1 MLTNEH
7 KFANEW
13 PYGQTNGRTDLKV
26 VRDTSSW
33 CGEYI
38 CEIILKSHDK
48 LQSYGQ
54 DTNMLTNGQKFANEW
69 LYGQTNGRKDLNV
82 ARDTSSLCGEYI
94 CEIIL
99 KSNDKLQRYGQDT
112 NTLTNGH
119 KSANEWPYRQTNGR
133 TGLNFARDT
142 SS

>member
-1 MLTNEH
+1 MLTNGQKFANEWTYRQTNGRTDLKNVRDTSSWCGEYICEIILKSHDKLRSYGQDTNMLTNEQ
-7 KFANEW
+7 KFAYEW

-54 DTNMLTNGQKFANEW
+54 DTNTLTNGQKFANE
-69 LYGQTNGRKDLNV
+69 
-82 ARDTSSLCGEYI
+82 
-94 CEIIL
+94 
-99 KSNDKLQRYGQDT
+99 
-112 NTLTNGH
+112 
-119 KSANEWPYRQTNGR
+119 
-133 TGLNFARDT
+133 
-142 SS
+142 